1 MIDLHCHILPGVDD
15 GSSSEEESCRMARLA
30 VESGVTAVCA
40 TPHCNVPG
48 CFDNYRTEA
57 LEERFLRLARLLRE
71 RDIPLRL
78 YAGMEVYVTPET
90 PRHLR
95 EGKAGWALQI
105 NKGSL
110 FGRFGRRAARTAHWC
125 LGEGCMHLI
134 GSDAHSPY
142 RRTPWLEDARSYV
155 AEYTAPEIADFLLE
169 ENPRRML
176 ENAPIRP
183 VLAQF

>member
-95 EGKAGWALQI
+95 EGKP
-105 NKGSL
+105 SP
-110 FGRFGRRAARTAHWC
+110 GRQPV
-125 LGEGCMHLI
+125 
-134 GSDAHSPY
+134 SPGGV
-142 RRTPWLEDARSYV
+142 R
-155 AEYTAPEIADFLLE
+155 I
-169 ENPRRML
+169 
-176 ENAPIRP
+176 
-183 VLAQF
+183 

>member
-57 LEERFLRLARLLRE
+57 LEERFLCLARLLGE

-95 EGKAGWALQI
+95 EGKLLTLG
-105 NKGSL
+105 GSRYL
-110 FGRFGRRAARTAHWC
+110 LVEFGF
-125 LGEGCMHLI
+125 E
-134 GSDAHSPY
+134 
-142 RRTPWLEDARSYV
+142 
-155 AEYTAPEIADFLLE
+155 APFSFAQ
-169 ENPRRML
+169 RML
-176 ENAPIRP
+176 EEISAAGPCGGPPGTLPFCAGGPGVPSPVDRGGVGAPD
-183 VLAQF
+183 Q

>member
-78 YAGMEVYVTPET
+78 YAGMEV
-90 PRHLR
+90 
-95 EGKAGWALQI
+95 
-105 NKGSL
+105 
-110 FGRFGRRAARTAHWC
+110 
-125 LGEGCMHLI
+125 
-134 GSDAHSPY
+134 
-142 RRTPWLEDARSYV
+142 
-155 AEYTAPEIADFLLE
+155 
-169 ENPRRML
+169 
-176 ENAPIRP
+176 
-183 VLAQF
+183 

>member
-57 LEERFLRLARLLRE
+57 LEERFLCLARLLGE

-95 EGKAGWALQI
+95 EGKLLTLG
-105 NKGSL
+105 GSRYL
-110 FGRFGRRAARTAHWC
+110 LVEFGFEAPFSLPSGCWRRSAPPGRSLWWPTRNATVLR
-125 LGEGCMHLI
+125 
-134 GSDAHSPY
+134 
-142 RRTPWLEDARSYV
+142 RRTGGAFSGG
-155 AEYTAPEIADFLLE
+155 
-169 ENPRRML
+169 
-176 ENAPIRP
+176 
-183 VLAQF
+183 

>member
-57 LEERFLRLARLLRE
+57 LEERFLCLARLLGE

-90 PRHLR
+90 PTASPGGEAPHSGR
-95 EGKAGWALQI
+95 QPV
-105 NKGSL
+105 SL
-110 FGRFGRRAARTAHWC
+110 GGVW
-125 LGEGCMHLI
+125 I
-134 GSDAHSPY
+134 
-142 RRTPWLEDARSYV
+142 
-155 AEYTAPEIADFLLE
+155 
-169 ENPRRML
+169 
-176 ENAPIRP
+176 
-183 VLAQF
+183 

>member
-57 LEERFLRLARLLRE
+57 LEERFLCLARLLGE

-95 EGKAGWALQI
+95 EGKLLTLG
-105 NKGSL
+105 GSRYL
-110 FGRFGRRAARTAHWC
+110 LVEFGF
-125 LGEGCMHLI
+125 E
-134 GSDAHSPY
+134 
-142 RRTPWLEDARSYV
+142 
-155 AEYTAPEIADFLLE
+155 APFSFAQ
-169 ENPRRML
+169 RML
-176 ENAPIRP
+176 EEMEARNERFTLKELALSGNDLNMIGIRGKAAGDTLKLLKLGH
-183 VLAQF
+183 VVKLFHDDHWIHLHL

>member
-57 LEERFLRLARLLRE
+57 LEERFLCLARLLGE

-95 EGKAGWALQI
+95 EGKLLTLGGSRYLLVEFGFEAPFSFAQI
-105 NKGSL
+105 
-110 FGRFGRRAARTAHWC
+110 GRA
-125 LGEGCMHLI
+125 
-134 GSDAHSPY
+134 SDAGGDQRRRGGPCGGPPGTLPFCAGGPGVPSPVD
-142 RRTPWLEDARSYV
+142 RGGV
-155 AEYTAPEIADFLLE
+155 GAPD
-169 ENPRRML
+169 
-176 ENAPIRP
+176 
-183 VLAQF
+183 Q